1 VARGVLLALGAA
13 GGLVPSPSAL
23 LLLLGAVAAGR
34 AFLGVGLVLMFG
46 LGMAA
51 TLAAVGGVAVG
62 LRDRLDGLGGR
73 AGRWWRPVRRLM
85 PVSSGAVIC
94 LIGIGMAARGVGAAI
109 A

>member
-1 VARGVLLALGAA
+1 M
-13 GGLVPSPSAL
+13 PSPSAL

-34 AFLGVGLVLMFG
+34 AFLGVGLVVLFG

-51 TLAAVGGVAVG
+51 TLAAVSGIALG
-62 LRDRLDGLGGR
+62 LRARLDGVGGHLGR
-73 AGRWWRPVRRLM
+73 LWRPVSRLM

-94 LIGIGMAARGVGAAI
+94 LIGLGMATRGLGAAI